1 MLTNSNN
8 KNMVLL
14 VYKDFISILNN
25 IDGETD
31 NIYIN
36 LVSGI
41 NDYFQNNNEFPFI
54 SDYQ

>member
-1 MLTNSNN
+1 
-8 KNMVLL
+8 MVSL

-41 NDYFQNNNEFPFI
+41 IDYFQNNNEFPFI